1 MLARWIS
8 LTPASRISPDRRPH
22 FAFLLCCVVI
32 GISETMEDC
41 FVKVCPCFVRQ
52 SVDDD
57 DRASRIRSH
66 TIDRTIAVDEQRLRR
81 TVKILLLGSGESGK
95 STFMKQM
102 RIIHGKVGCI
112 IAVHLLL
119 PEGNDFSFQTPLP
132 VNMEIGEL
140 V

>member
-1 MLARWIS
+1 
-8 LTPASRISPDRRPH
+8 
-22 FAFLLCCVVI
+22 
-32 GISETMEDC
+32 MEDC

-132 VNMEIGEL
+132 VGPFKNPKDGESRRKTAKNAERRRNTANY
-140 V
+140 VVIMKI